1 MDLIFATHNK
11 GKLKEVQ
18 GLVSEGIRVISLEEL
33 GLTTEIEETGTTLEE
48 NALIKAR
55 FLYVQFQKPVL
66 ADDTGLE
73 VMALNGAPGVY
84 SARYAG
90 SHGDSEANMNL
101 LLTTMEGYSDR
112 RAQFRSVI
120 AYIDAHGRETLF
132 EGIAKGHILNERLGG
147 DGFGYDPIF
156 QPVGSGL
163 SFAQMS
169 LAEKNAISHR
179 ARALQKFSEYMK
191 AQQV

>member
-18 GLVSEGIRVISLEEL
+18 GFVPEGIKVISLDDL
-33 GLTTEIEETGTTLEE
+33 GVNAEIEETGTTLEE

-55 FLYVQFQKPVL
+55 FLYARFKQPVL

-73 VMALNGAPGVY
+73 VHALNGAPGVY

-90 SHGDSEANMNL
+90 AHGDAENNMRL
-101 LLTTMEGYSDR
+101 LLKNMENVQERSAR
-112 RAQFRSVI
+112 FRTVM
-120 AYIDAHGRETLF
+120 AHIDARGKEMLF
-132 EGIAKGHILNERLGG
+132 EGIVVGSILHERQGT

-156 QPVGSGL
+156 QPEGFQV
-163 SFAQMS
+163 SFAQMP
-169 LAEKNAISHR
+169 LEEKNRISHR
-179 ARALQKFSEYMK
+179 ARALKLFMDFIKQ
-191 AQQV
+191 

>member
-18 GLVSEGIRVISLEEL
+18 MLVPEGITVISLDDL
-33 GLTTEIEETGTTLEE
+33 GVTEEIEETGSTLQE

-55 FLYVQFQKPVL
+55 FLFSRYKSPVL

-73 VMALNGAPGVY
+73 VAGLDGAPGVY

-90 SHGDSEANMNL
+90 EPSNSEHNMDL
-101 LLTTMEGYSDR
+101 LLRNMQGFENR
-112 RAQFRSVI
+112 NARFRTVI
-120 AYIDAHGRETLF
+120 AYINKEGEEILF
-132 EGIAKGHILNERLGG
+132 EGIVEGAILLARQGAE
-147 DGFGYDPIF
+147 GFGYDPIF
-156 QPVGSGL
+156 KPLSSDL
-163 SFAQMS
+163 SFAQMP

-179 ARALQKFSEYMK
+179 GRALKKFGDYINTTN
-191 AQQV
+191 Q

>member
-1 MDLIFATHNK
+1 MELIFATHNK

-18 GLVSEGIRVISLEEL
+18 GIVPEGIKVISLDDL
-33 GLTTEIEETGTTLEE
+33 GVITEIEETGTTLEE

-55 FLYVQFQKPVL
+55 FLYAKFKQPVL

-73 VMALNGAPGVY
+73 VQALNGAPGVY

-90 SHGDSEANMNL
+90 AHGDAENNMRL
-101 LLTTMEGYSDR
+101 LLKNMEGISER
-112 RAQFRSVI
+112 SARFRTVM
-120 AYIDAHGRETLF
+120 AHIDVNGKETLF
-132 EGIAKGHILNERLGG
+132 EGMVQGYILTERQGT

-156 QPVGSGL
+156 QPEGFQV

-169 LAEKNAISHR
+169 LVEKNAISHR
-179 ARALQKFSEYMK
+179 ARALKLFMDYIK
-191 AQQV
+191 K